1 MVDQFELTN
10 LLIKNSDQFLALLS
24 QLIKSVLFFEDA
36 RFGLA
41 ATSAF
46 DGSKAVGR
54 VLC

>member
-1 MVDQFELTN
+1 MVDQFKLTD
-10 LLIKNSDQFLALLS
+10 LLMKHGDQFLPLLS
-24 QLIKSVLFFEDA
+24 QLIKSILFFEDA
-36 RFGLA
+36 RLSLA